1 MTASTYLGLD
11 ASALWALLSL
21 PLGWALARLSAY
33 AGKAA
38 KVACDRMKTVPKA
51 VLCGVV
57 LGLVALALPEVFF
70 SGQSGTRDLLDG

>member
-1 MTASTYLGLD
+1 
-11 ASALWALLSL
+11 
-21 PLGWALARLSAY
+21 
-33 AGKAA
+33 
-38 KVACDRMKTVPKA
+38 MKTVPKA